1 MRQPGDFHAEIGQ
14 AICDV
19 VGGCL
24 PLYGRVDS
32 DDEFADAADTDT
44 LDQAL
49 DVQVFRPDAIQWR
62 KRATENVISGVH
74 RARALQRPE
83 IGYIFN
89 DDDDRL
95 VAAIIRA
102 DRARINGID
111 IAAAGADFHLIVGL
125 AHGVAQRSEKLLL
138 LLDEVKSSTP
148 CGTGSKSRHFC
159 QKLDEF
165 FDFGAGDSFCHLLLL
180 AHMKTKRN
188 RLKEFHAMKLHAIC
202 TGRAE
207 KLPGKSYKTGIF
219 KMPVTGHVLID
230 AQGIVGDAICNRK
243 HHGGVDQAIYIEGLD
258 TLNWWSEQLGKPIAP
273 GTFGENLVMAGL
285 DNRDVHI
292 GDRFTIDEVVLE
304 ATSAR
309 IPCAT
314 FTSRM
319 DDRTF
324 AKRYT
329 AAARPG
335 IYCRVVLGGVVTAGE
350 AVSYQ
355 AFEGAKVT
363 VAETMATFGKR
374 LNEETRQRFL
384 AAPIHYKLRDE
395 LNRY

>member
-1 MRQPGDFHAEIGQ
+1 
-14 AICDV
+14 
-19 VGGCL
+19 
-24 PLYGRVDS
+24 
-32 DDEFADAADTDT
+32 
-44 LDQAL
+44 
-49 DVQVFRPDAIQWR
+49 
-62 KRATENVISGVH
+62 
-74 RARALQRPE
+74 
-83 IGYIFN
+83 
-89 DDDDRL
+89 
-95 VAAIIRA
+95 
-102 DRARINGID
+102 
-111 IAAAGADFHLIVGL
+111 
-125 AHGVAQRSEKLLL
+125 
-138 LLDEVKSSTP
+138 
-148 CGTGSKSRHFC
+148 
-159 QKLDEF
+159 
-165 FDFGAGDSFCHLLLL
+165 
-180 AHMKTKRN
+180 
-188 RLKEFHAMKLHAIC
+188 MKLHAIC